1 MPRPFYL
8 LPGTRVRVAACCP
21 LEERRGKTGG
31 LVRVTV
37 EGLAVVEPDEFDGSL
52 GLWRMRPE
60 WLERIT

>member
-8 LPGTRVRVAACCP
+8 LPGARVRVAACCP
-21 LEERRGKTGG
+21 LEERRGKTGV
-31 LVRVTV
+31 LVRLTV

>member
-1 MPRPFYL
+1 
-8 LPGTRVRVAACCP
+8 VRVAACCP

>member
-1 MPRPFYL
+1 
-8 LPGTRVRVAACCP
+8 V
-21 LEERRGKTGG
+21 